1 MPQLDFSQFAS
12 QAFWIILCFC
22 TLWLCVSVFIAPK
35 IADIKEQRKRY
46 LDEYI
51 QKAERLNLQAK
62 KSLDKYQKTLCEAKT
77 SAEQDMLT
85 AQNELSLYL
94 QKKQAQLSEKLN
106 KEMAESEFKL
116 AKERKNTLQQIEK
129 ISVVLAE
136 DIVKKLGFTKISEDD
151 IKKIAVAT
159 GKSGK

>member
-62 KSLDKYQKTLCEAKT
+62 KSLDKYQKTLSEAKT

-159 GKSGK
+159 EKSGK